1 MELPSVVWQ
10 GRSPSGWINGRGWDL
25 RWLVGSALVVPLV
38 LLAVWAGASNDAVNL
53 GVTAIIGGPHL
64 FSTYTATYLDSRF
77 RRSHRL
83 VLLLAALAVPSF
95 VVYWAIHDYEI
106 LISTFLFMA
115 SLHVLQ
121 QNAYL
126 SDVYRLRVG
135 RPEPRWSR
143 WVDYGV
149 LMTSIYPLAA
159 YKLVRGEFT
168 LGHTRI
174 LIPQFLLVPA
184 TYYAVFSVFF
194 ALLAVWLAKTAR
206 EWRRGEVNRPK
217 TLLIAVTTFV
227 AFVVPMAEQGGR
239 LELAFQGV
247 NAWHSIQYLGI
258 VWLIQQVRSQQGL
271 VGSRA
276 VRWMS
281 VPGKPWR
288 FWGGCFAVTS
298 AVLVGVAGL
307 SHLDP
312 WHLRFQQYYA
322 MFVLSPLLV
331 HYVVDGYV
339 FATALGRQSTP
350 DTMPYVVPAT
360 V

>member
-1 MELPSVVWQ
+1 VVK
-10 GRSPSGWINGRGWDL
+10 
-25 RWLVGSALVVPLV
+25 
-38 LLAVWAGASNDAVNL
+38 AGASNDLVNL
-53 GVTAIIGGPHL
+53 GVTALIGGPHL
-64 FSTYTATYLDSRF
+64 FSTYTATYLDPRF

-83 VLLLAALAVPSF
+83 VLLLAAVAVPAF

-126 SDVYRLRVG
+126 SDVYRRRAG

-143 WVDYGV
+143 WVDYGL

-159 YKLVRGEFT
+159 YKLVRGEFS
-168 LGHTRI
+168 LGSTRI
-174 LIPQFLLVPA
+174 VIPELLLVPA
-184 TYYAVFSVFF
+184 TYYAVFAVFF
-194 ALLAVWLAKTAR
+194 LLLAAWLLKTAR
-206 EWRRGEVNRPK
+206 EWQRGALNRPK
-217 TLLIAVTTFV
+217 PLLIAVTAFV
-227 AFVVPMAEQGGR
+227 AFFVPMAEQGGR

-271 VGSRA
+271 VASRSI
-276 VRWMS
+276 RWMAA
-281 VPGKPWR
+281 PGKPWR
-288 FWGGCFAVTS
+288 FWGGCFAVTA
-298 AVLVGVAGL
+298 AVLAGVAGL
-307 SHLDP
+307 AHLDP

-322 MFVLSPLLV
+322 MFVLSPLLI

-339 FATALGRQSTP
+339 FATALGRKSRP
-350 DTMPYVVPAT
+350 DTMPYAIPAAI
-360 V
+360 